1 MSEDQEYNNFL
12 KKSIDLKNIREER
25 RKEISK
31 DSLFKSC
38 KKKIQ
43 TTMIGALDTVE
54 KSFGFLWG
62 FDENGEMTPEQKQ
75 LKEIYE
81 EARAK
86 ILDKGNTQIRNLESE
101 FSGYDIN
108 KKRYQ
113 INLPVMG
120 KPNIL
125 GEENDGQK

>member
-1 MSEDQEYNNFL
+1 MNDKSDYDNFI
-12 KKSIDLKNIREER
+12 KKSINLKNIREER
-25 RKEISK
+25 RKEVSK
-31 DSLFKSC
+31 DTLFKSC

-43 TTMIGALDTVE
+43 TTMIGALDSVE

-62 FDENGEMTPEQKQ
+62 LEGSEDMSPEQKH

-86 ILDKGNTQIRNLESE
+86 ILDKGNTQIRNLEAE
-101 FSGYDIN
+101 FANYEIN

-113 INLPVMG
+113 INLPISG
-120 KPNIL
+120 NNNNQ
-125 GEENDGQK
+125 GEKNDGQE

>member
-1 MSEDQEYNNFL
+1 MNDKSEYDNFI
-12 KKSIDLKNIREER
+12 KKSINLKNIREER
-25 RKEISK
+25 RKEVSK
-31 DSLFKSC
+31 DTLFKSC

-43 TTMIGALDTVE
+43 TTMIGALDSVE

-62 FDENGEMTPEQKQ
+62 FEDHADMSPEQKH

-86 ILDKGNTQIRNLESE
+86 ILDKGNTQIRNLEAE
-101 FSGYDIN
+101 FANYEIN

-113 INLPVMG
+113 INLPVAG
-120 KPNIL
+120 NNNNQ
-125 GEENDGQK
+125 GEKNDGQE

>member
-1 MSEDQEYNNFL
+1 MNDKSDYDNFI
-12 KKSIDLKNIREER
+12 KKSINLKNIREER
-25 RKEISK
+25 RKEVSK
-31 DSLFKSC
+31 DTLFKSC

-43 TTMIGALDTVE
+43 TTMIGALDSVE

-62 FDENGEMTPEQKQ
+62 FEGSEDMSPEQKH

-86 ILDKGNTQIRNLESE
+86 ILDKGNTQIRNLEAE
-101 FSGYDIN
+101 FANYEIN

-113 INLPVMG
+113 INLPISG
-120 KPNIL
+120 NNNNQ
-125 GEENDGQK
+125 GEKNDGQE

>member
-1 MSEDQEYNNFL
+1 MNEKSEYDNFI
-12 KKSIDLKNIREER
+12 KKSINLKNIREER
-25 RKEISK
+25 RKEVSK
-31 DSLFKSC
+31 DTLFKSC

-43 TTMIGALDTVE
+43 TTMIGALDSVE

-62 FDENGEMTPEQKQ
+62 FEDNTDMSPEQKH

-86 ILDKGNTQIRNLESE
+86 ILDKGNTQIRNLEAE
-101 FSGYDIN
+101 FASYEIN

-113 INLPVMG
+113 INLPVAG
-120 KPNIL
+120 KNNNQ
-125 GEENDGQK
+125 GEENDGQE

>member
-1 MSEDQEYNNFL
+1 MNEKSDYDNFI
-12 KKSIDLKNIREER
+12 KKSINLKNIREER
-25 RKEISK
+25 RKEVSK
-31 DSLFKSC
+31 DTLFKSC

-43 TTMIGALDTVE
+43 TTMIGALDSVE

-62 FDENGEMTPEQKQ
+62 FEDNTDMSPEQKH

-86 ILDKGNTQIRNLESE
+86 ILDKGNTQIRNLEAE
-101 FSGYDIN
+101 FASYEIN

-113 INLPVMG
+113 INLPVAG
-120 KPNIL
+120 KNNNQ
-125 GEENDGQK
+125 GEENDGQE

>member
-1 MSEDQEYNNFL
+1 MNEKSDYDNFI
-12 KKSIDLKNIREER
+12 KKSINLKNIREER
-25 RKEISK
+25 RKEVSK
-31 DSLFKSC
+31 DTLFKSC

-43 TTMIGALDTVE
+43 TTMIGALDSVE

-62 FDENGEMTPEQKQ
+62 FEDNTDMSPEQKH

-86 ILDKGNTQIRNLESE
+86 ILDKGNTQIRNLEAE
-101 FSGYDIN
+101 FASYEIN

-113 INLPVMG
+113 INLPVTG
-120 KPNIL
+120 NNNNQ
-125 GEENDGQK
+125 GEKNDGQE

>member
-1 MSEDQEYNNFL
+1 MNDKSEYDNFI
-12 KKSIDLKNIREER
+12 KKSINLKNIREER
-25 RKEISK
+25 RKEVSK
-31 DSLFKSC
+31 DTLFKSC

-43 TTMIGALDTVE
+43 TTMIGALDSVE

-62 FDENGEMTPEQKQ
+62 FEDNTDMSPEQKH

-86 ILDKGNTQIRNLESE
+86 ILDKGNTQIRNLEAE
-101 FSGYDIN
+101 FANYEIN

-113 INLPVMG
+113 INLPVSG
-120 KPNIL
+120 NNNNQ
-125 GEENDGQK
+125 GEKNDGQE

>member
-1 MSEDQEYNNFL
+1 MNEENKEYNSFL
-12 KKSIDLKNIREER
+12 KKSINLKNIREER

-62 FDENGEMTPEQKQ
+62 FDDNGDITPEQKH
-75 LKEIYE
+75 LKEVYE

-86 ILDKGNTQIRNLESE
+86 ILDKGNTQIRNLEAE
-101 FSGYDIN
+101 FSNYDIN

-113 INLPVMG
+113 INLPVNG
-120 KPNIL
+120 SNNQ